1 MQPVRMHL
9 SPNRK
14 MFSQFFSAFPK
25 STSNFETKMSLRDY
39 WFLKLY
45 TAKVAVTWM
54 TKTACVRTLM
64 DSQHVK
70 RSETLLKSAQQYFCH
85 IFWSLWRKIR
95 PIFSQFFSKFQKSSQ
110 NFEYFRKKISL
121 RGYWRLKL

>member
-1 MQPVRMHL
+1 MVNAT
-9 SPNRK
+9 SSNAFVSK
-14 MFSQFFSAFPK
+14 SKNVFSIFFCISEIYIKFG
-25 STSNFETKMSLRDY
+25 TL
-39 WFLKLY
+39 LKLRWASEIY